1 MNSTFAGRST
11 TALIGPDDPRYS
23 QLQLRGFNKRFASS
37 PDHFRLV
44 SSTDDII
51 EALEYAVSHGLRVVV
66 RSGGHCLEGFVDD
79 PAVRV
84 IIDMSVMTGV
94 SYDSAM
100 FAFAIEAGTTLG
112 EVHRKLFMGWG
123 VVLPA
128 GQSPDIGIGG
138 HVLGGGFGFLHR
150 AYGLACDHL
159 YAVEVVTVDSA
170 GNASSVIAT
179 REEDDPYREL
189 WWAHTG
195 CGGGN
200 FGIVTRY
207 WFRSPDSDGRSPTE
221 ALPTAPAS
229 VATLKAE
236 WNWQDI
242 DERTFTQLIANFG
255 DWSERNAQADSPNAT
270 MFAVLLADY
279 HYPGAKI
286 VLRAM
291 SIAGTSAEEQLQNYL
306 REVTND
312 ITPQPIVSTSN
323 STWLKFA
330 LDPFPDLFATNPGGT
345 NSSLVKMKAK
355 DALLRKRHNDRQI
368 AAMYRHLTRPDLAI
382 GGAIG
387 FATYGGRINSAQPDA
402 TASVHRSSIM
412 DTSYGVGWM
421 DAEAEARSLAW
432 VRELYQDVFAETGG
446 VPAPNASNEGAM
458 INHPDADLADPSIN
472 TSDVP
477 WHRIYYGDNYSRLQ
491 RVKAEWDPNNV
502 FHHALSIRLPD
513 NS

>member
-1 MNSTFAGRST
+1 MNSTQINRST

-23 QLQLRGFNKRFASS
+23 QLQLRGFNKRFASA

-44 SSTDDII
+44 TSPEDVI
-51 EALEYAVSHGLRVVV
+51 EAVEYAVSRGLRVVV

-84 IIDMSVMTGV
+84 IIDMSLMTGV

-112 EVHRKLFMGWG
+112 EVHRKLDMGWG

-150 AYGLACDHL
+150 VYGLACDHL
-159 YAVEVVTVDSA
+159 YAVEIVTVD
-170 GNASSVIAT
+170 ASGKARSVIAT
-179 REEDDPYREL
+179 CEEDDPYREL

-207 WFRSPDSDGRSPTE
+207 WFRTPDSDGRNPVA

-242 DERTFTQLIANFG
+242 DEGAFTRLVINFG
-255 DWSERNAQADSPNAT
+255 DWSERNADADSPNAT
-270 MFAVLLADY
+270 MFGVLLADY
-279 HYPGAKI
+279 QYPGAKI

-291 SIAGTSAEEQLQNYL
+291 SIAGKSGETQLQNFL
-306 REVTND
+306 REIISG
-312 ITPQPIVSTSN
+312 ITQAPIISTGY

-330 LDPFPDLFATNPGGT
+330 LDPFPELFATNPGGT
-345 NSSLVKMKAK
+345 SSSLVKMKAK

-368 AAMYRHLTRPDLAI
+368 KAMYRYLTQPDLGI

-387 FATYGGRINSAQPDA
+387 FATYGGRINTVAPDA
-402 TASVHRSSIM
+402 TASMHRSSIM
-412 DTSYGVGWM
+412 DTSYAVGWI

-432 VRELYQDVFAETGG
+432 ARELYHDVFAETGG
-446 VPAPNASNEGAM
+446 VPAPNESNEGAM
-458 INHPDADLADPSIN
+458 INHPDADLADPAIN
-472 TSDVP
+472 TSGVP

-513 NS
+513 K